1 MTALLADDARSVLPS
16 SARRLRRGRHRR
28 SLLSSRRTV
37 RSTSATAQPMTSLP
51 PTAPPPR
58 PVRTDRPKTAASR
71 LADVLLTLASVLGLV
86 VLGITVT
93 AHVTGLRPLVVK
105 SGSMEPTIPTGGMV
119 LVRTIP
125 AADVRVGDVVAV
137 ERPDRTRVTHRV
149 TGIVL
154 EGATAQLTLKGDAN
168 EDPDPLPVAVA
179 SAGKLV
185 ASVPSIG
192 RVSAFFASAKGGFVL
207 GCLFTAAALPVIR
220 RREGGS

>member
-1 MTALLADDARSVLPS
+1 MTAVLADEARFVVPS
-16 SARRLRRGRHRR
+16 SRPRLRRGRHRR
-28 SLLSSRRTV
+28 SLLSRRIA
-37 RSTSATAQPMTSLP
+37 RSTAATFPLITQLP

-58 PVRTDRPKTAASR
+58 PASADRPRTAGSR
-71 LADVLLTLASVLGLV
+71 LADLLLTLAAVLGLV

-125 AADVRVGDVVAV
+125 AADIQVGDVVAV

-168 EDPDPLPVAVA
+168 DDPDPLPVTVA
-179 SAGKLV
+179 AAGKLV

-220 RREGGS
+220 RREGSS